1 MPSNSLLSQLAE
13 LFQTRQN
20 QLYIAAIAITKDR
33 ASAEDAVLSAILAVS
48 ELKQAPR
55 DLAAYLFQ
63 VVRNKALHSNKH
75 AARFTDESAMG
86 NFIDLSE
93 QNGEQKVFSQQ
104 VLQQLSK
111 LDGNQQQVLIMKLFG
126 DLTFDEIA
134 SVTGEKPN
142 TVASWYRRGLQKLK
156 EIIHEP
162 AI

>member
-1 MPSNSLLSQLAE
+1 MPSNTLLGELAD
-13 LFQTRQN
+13 LFQARQN

-48 ELKQAPR
+48 ELKEAPR

-63 VVRNKALHSNKH
+63 VVRNKALHSNKQ
-75 AARFTDESAMG
+75 AARFTDESALG
-86 NFIDLSE
+86 EFIDLSE
-93 QNGEQKVFSQQ
+93 QSGEQKVFSQQ
-104 VLQQLSK
+104 VLMQLTK
-111 LDGNQQQVLIMKLFG
+111 LEANKQQVLIMKLFG

-134 SVTGEKPN
+134 NVTGEKPN

-156 EIIHEP
+156 ETIHEP